1 MKEEK
6 QTALEAA
13 FTQALFKN
21 MEQAESF
28 GITDKRLRANCE
40 KYGAVSAVK
49 EVLRKIG
56 KSDTFSQL
64 AERHKANL
72 TVEAVVT
79 DSRFG
84 ALFEDEE
91 VNACFMS
98 LCETGFFH

>member
-6 QTALEAA
+6 QTVLEAA
-13 FTQALFKN
+13 FAQALFKN
-21 MEQAESF
+21 MEQAESL
-28 GITDKRLRANCE
+28 GITDKRLQANCE

-49 EVLRKIG
+49 EVLRKKG
-56 KSDTFSQL
+56 QSDTFSQL
-64 AERHKANL
+64 AEQGKANL

-79 DSRFG
+79 DSKFG

-98 LCETGFFH
+98 LCEVGFFH